1 MINGIVVG
9 IVLDNVDPDKMH
21 RVKVEFPVDNSD
33 RPKSS
38 WCRMM
43 TPMAGKLRGLVMLPD
58 IGTEVVLAFA
68 YRSMSPVVLGA
79 VYNGKDDKPEPY
91 HNDDKED
98 NLRVLWSRNDHL
110 TIFDDTSGKEKVE
123 FGAKAGTR
131 LDVTSGPIWDRL
143 DSAEKVITEHCEK
156 DTIWETVEKISIKC
170 KDFKLQ
176 AQQNIKMQAGAD
188 IRFKAGNTMNVQTGA
203 VAMYHAP
210 TTDVNPGSPPPDP
223 MQPLELPPHK
233 HPPSKG

>member
-1 MINGIVVG
+1 
-9 IVLDNVDPDKMH
+9 
-21 RVKVEFPVDNSD
+21 
-33 RPKSS
+33 
-38 WCRMM
+38 
-43 TPMAGKLRGLVMLPD
+43 MLPD